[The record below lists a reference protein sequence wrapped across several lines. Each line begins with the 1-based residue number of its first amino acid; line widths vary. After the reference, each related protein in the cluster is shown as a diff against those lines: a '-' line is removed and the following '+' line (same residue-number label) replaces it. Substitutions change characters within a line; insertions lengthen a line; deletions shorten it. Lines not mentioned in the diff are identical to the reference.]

1 MRLKERNNILVSRV
15 YDLLTGKK
23 ESEYKTKFYKKGG
36 VYIDEGYDGQISAFS
51 VSVAMIGLR
60 PTLAMYYKKG
70 GSAVDTHNIVG
81 IIAEMLILD
90 GFNFT
95 EGDNPAEK
103 LFRYVM
109 DNRLEKEKLD
119 KITRDIIDIAVALK
133 VVVRTFL
140 ENKK

>member
-1 MRLKERNNILVSRV
+1 MRSKERNNILVSRA

-23 ESEYKTKFYKKGG
+23 KSDYKTKFYTEGG
-36 VYIDEGYDGQISAFS
+36 VYIDKGYDGQIAAFS

-70 GSAVDTHNIVG
+70 GSVVDTHNIVG
-81 IIAEMLILD
+81 IIAEMLIGD

-95 EGDNPAEK
+95 EGNKPAEK

-109 DNRLEKEKLD
+109 DNRLEKEELD
-119 KITRDIIDIAVALK
+119 KITRDVIDMAVALK

>member
-1 MRLKERNNILVSRV
+1 MRFKERNNILVSRA

-23 ESEYKTKFYKKGG
+23 ESDYKTEFYTNGG
-36 VYIDEGYDGQISAFS
+36 VYIDKGYDGQVAAFS

-81 IIAEMLILD
+81 IIAEMLIWD

-95 EGDNPAEK
+95 EGNKPAEK

-119 KITRDIIDIAVALK
+119 QITRDVIDMAVALK

-140 ENKK
+140 EN

>member
-1 MRLKERNNILVSRV
+1 MRLKERNNELVARA

-23 ESEYKTKFYKKGG
+23 ESDYKTEFYTKDG
-36 VYIDEGYDGQISAFS
+36 VYIDKGYDGQVAAFS

-81 IIAEMLILD
+81 IIAEMLIWD
-90 GFNFT
+90 NFNFT
-95 EGDNPAEK
+95 EGNNPAEK

-119 KITRDIIDIAVALK
+119 QITRDVIDMAVALK

-140 ENKK
+140 EN